1 MFRLFVSFSKI
12 PSKALSLTSLYYL
25 HGENGSY
32 MGVNLSE
39 VLYKAPKKVILP
51 ARQSRAKAK

>member
-39 VLYKAPKKVILP
+39 VLY
-51 ARQSRAKAK
+51 